1 MHKIKKINIF
11 KMQQMTI
18 INKLNNFNEM
28 YFTLI
33 NSFSNDFNKQ
43 KNFIQNLNYLTNF
56 IYFGNMQMTS
66 SLETINNILPYI
78 MKKFGL
84 PFCDLM
90 SHYNNIFKYYTS
102 MYITN
107 KTDKIK
113 YILITFIKVF
123 NFKSYT
129 KTPADALIE
138 VLKNYDNDFELIANE
153 KRTEKNEIE
162 EIYDTLNLP
171 NLNEEKIKL
180 LIKQINEVEKRNIY
194 PISTIQ
200 YLKEKLDLIWG
211 NSQKKNINN
220 LIDSINNIN
229 NICNIINSLQNFN
242 YLFFVNNMQIN
253 NNNINNFRN
262 GLNADEINKLK
273 EIPLKDR
280 VYLYSEEDLNDEED
294 EYTEFKN
301 YTLPFSPEII
311 YELKRQYCGFLNS
324 HGGRIYIGINDLR
337 IVKGLNLDNTQR
349 DTIRKELVNYINDFY
364 PECRTNK
371 INVYF
376 IPIKSKQT
384 NQIINHLYVIKI
396 IIMPGEPYHLYSL
409 SNKGGFISTLR
420 LPGQCINLT
429 AEEIYT
435 EIIKRGELLKRSDN
449 NEENRKSDIKENIY
463 EELNENINE
472 SENEETDEKSDNTN
486 NKKKAIYVVKITNI
500 DTSIK
505 IKDINR
511 FFNGCGSSEQK
522 FPAKEGRST
531 GFGEII
537 FSKKETAKKLIE
549 KYNRIKL
556 CGTKQITMKLKKRIK
571 PA

>member
-18 INKLNNFNEM
+18 INKLNNFNEI
-28 YFTLI
+28 I

-43 KNFIQNLNYLTNF
+43 KNFIQNLNYLINF

-66 SLETINNILPYI
+66 SLEAINNILPYI

-90 SHYNNIFKYYTS
+90 SHYNNIFKYYIS
-102 MYITN
+102 MYISN
-107 KTDKIK
+107 KTDIIK
-113 YILITFIKVF
+113 NILITFIKVF

-229 NICNIINSLQNFN
+229 NICNIIKSLQNFN

-449 NEENRKSDIKENIY
+449 NEENRNGDIKENIY

>member
-18 INKLNNFNEM
+18 INKLNNFNEI
-28 YFTLI
+28 I

-43 KNFIQNLNYLTNF
+43 KNFIQNLNYLINF

-66 SLETINNILPYI
+66 SLEAINNILPYI

-171 NLNEEKIKL
+171 NLNEENIKL

-229 NICNIINSLQNFN
+229 NICNIIKSLQNFN

-396 IIMPGEPYHLYSL
+396 IIMPGEPCHLYSL
-409 SNKGGFISTLR
+409 SNKGGYISTLR

-435 EIIKRGELLKRSDN
+435 EIIKRGDLLKRNDN
-449 NEENRKSDIKENIY
+449 NEENRKGDIKENIY

-486 NKKKAIYVVKITNI
+486 NKKKVIYVVKITNI

>member
-18 INKLNNFNEM
+18 INKLNNFNEI
-28 YFTLI
+28 I

-43 KNFIQNLNYLTNF
+43 KNFIQNLNYLINF

-90 SHYNNIFKYYTS
+90 SHYNNIFKYYTC

-107 KTDKIK
+107 KTDIIK

-153 KRTEKNEIE
+153 KRTDKNEIE

-229 NICNIINSLQNFN
+229 NICNIIKSLQNFN
-242 YLFFVNNMQIN
+242 YLFFFIIMQIN

-262 GLNADEINKLK
+262 GLNADEVNKLK

-337 IVKGLNLDNTQR
+337 KVKGLDLDNTQR

-449 NEENRKSDIKENIY
+449 NEENRKGDIKENIY

>member
-18 INKLNNFNEM
+18 INNLNNFNEI
-28 YFTLI
+28 I

-43 KNFIQNLNYLTNF
+43 KNFIQNLNYLINF
-56 IYFGNMQMTS
+56 IYFGNVQMAS

-90 SHYNNIFKYYTS
+90 SHYNNIFKYYIS
-102 MYITN
+102 MYISN
-107 KTDKIK
+107 KTDIIK
-113 YILITFIKVF
+113 NILITFIKVF

-129 KTPADALIE
+129 KTPADALIA

-153 KRTEKNEIE
+153 KRTDKNEIE

-229 NICNIINSLQNFN
+229 NICNIIKSLQNFN

-349 DTIRKELVNYINDFY
+349 DTIRKELVNYIKDFY

-396 IIMPGEPYHLYSL
+396 IIMPGERYHLYSL

-449 NEENRKSDIKENIY
+449 NEENRKGDIKENIY

>member
-18 INKLNNFNEM
+18 INKLNNFNEI
-28 YFTLI
+28 I

-449 NEENRKSDIKENIY
+449 NEENRKGDIKENIY

-486 NKKKAIYVVKITNI
+486 NKKKVIYVVKITNI

>member
-18 INKLNNFNEM
+18 INNLNNFNEI
-28 YFTLI
+28 I

-90 SHYNNIFKYYTS
+90 SHYNNIFKYYIS

-200 YLKEKLDLIWG
+200 YLKEKLDLLWG

-229 NICNIINSLQNFN
+229 NICNIIKSLQNFN

-349 DTIRKELVNYINDFY
+349 DTIRKELVNYLNDFY

-449 NEENRKSDIKENIY
+449 NEENRKGDIKENIY
-463 EELNENINE
+463 EEPNENINE

-486 NKKKAIYVVKITNI
+486 NKKKVIYVVKITNI

>member
-18 INKLNNFNEM
+18 INKLNNFNEI
-28 YFTLI
+28 I

-43 KNFIQNLNYLTNF
+43 KNFIQNLNYLINF

-66 SLETINNILPYI
+66 SLEAINNILPYI

-90 SHYNNIFKYYTS
+90 SHYNNIFKYYIS
-102 MYITN
+102 MYISN
-107 KTDKIK
+107 KTDIIK
-113 YILITFIKVF
+113 NILITFIKVF

-229 NICNIINSLQNFN
+229 NICNIIKSLQNFN

-449 NEENRKSDIKENIY
+449 NEENRNGDVKENIY

-571 PA
+571 QA

>member
-1 MHKIKKINIF
+1 M
-11 KMQQMTI
+11 
-18 INKLNNFNEM
+18 
-28 YFTLI
+28 
-33 NSFSNDFNKQ
+33 
-43 KNFIQNLNYLTNF
+43 
-56 IYFGNMQMTS
+56 
-66 SLETINNILPYI
+66 
-78 MKKFGL
+78 
-84 PFCDLM
+84 
-90 SHYNNIFKYYTS
+90 
-102 MYITN
+102 
-107 KTDKIK
+107 
-113 YILITFIKVF
+113 
-123 NFKSYT
+123 
-129 KTPADALIE
+129 
-138 VLKNYDNDFELIANE
+138 
-153 KRTEKNEIE
+153 
-162 EIYDTLNLP
+162 
-171 NLNEEKIKL
+171 
-180 LIKQINEVEKRNIY
+180 
-194 PISTIQ
+194 
-200 YLKEKLDLIWG
+200 
-211 NSQKKNINN
+211 
-220 LIDSINNIN
+220 
-229 NICNIINSLQNFN
+229 
-242 YLFFVNNMQIN
+242 
-253 NNNINNFRN
+253 
-262 GLNADEINKLK
+262 K

-280 VYLYSEEDLNDEED
+280 AYLYSGEDLNDEED

-301 YTLPFSPEII
+301 YTLPFNQEKI

-337 IVKGLNLDNTQR
+337 IVKGLHLDNTQI
-349 DTIRKELVNYINDFY
+349 DTIRKELINYINDFY

-409 SNKGGFISTLR
+409 TNKGGFISTLR

-429 AEEIYT
+429 AEEIYP

-449 NEENRKSDIKENIY
+449 NEENRKGDIKENIY

-556 CGTKQITMKLKKRIK
+556 CGTRQITMKLKKRIK

>member
-18 INKLNNFNEM
+18 INNLNNFNEI
-28 YFTLI
+28 I

-90 SHYNNIFKYYTS
+90 SHYNNIFKYYIS
-102 MYITN
+102 MYISN
-107 KTDKIK
+107 KTDIIK
-113 YILITFIKVF
+113 NILITFIKVF

-129 KTPADALIE
+129 KTPADALIA

-171 NLNEEKIKL
+171 NLNEENIKL

-220 LIDSINNIN
+220 LNDSINNIN

-449 NEENRKSDIKENIY
+449 NEENRKGDIKENIY

>member
-18 INKLNNFNEM
+18 INNLNNFNEI
-28 YFTLI
+28 I

-43 KNFIQNLNYLTNF
+43 KNFIQNLNYLINF
-56 IYFGNMQMTS
+56 IYFGNMQMAS

-90 SHYNNIFKYYTS
+90 SHYNNIFKYYIS
-102 MYITN
+102 MYISN
-107 KTDKIK
+107 KTDIIK
-113 YILITFIKVF
+113 NILITFIKVF

-229 NICNIINSLQNFN
+229 NICNIIKSLQNFN

-311 YELKRQYCGFLNS
+311 YEIKRQYCGFLNS

-349 DTIRKELVNYINDFY
+349 DTIRKELVNYLNDFY

-449 NEENRKSDIKENIY
+449 NEENRKGNIKENIY

>member
-11 KMQQMTI
+11 KMQKMTI
-18 INKLNNFNEM
+18 INNLNNFNEI
-28 YFTLI
+28 I

-43 KNFIQNLNYLTNF
+43 KNFIQNLNYLINF

-90 SHYNNIFKYYTS
+90 SHYNNIFKYYIS
-102 MYITN
+102 MYISN
-107 KTDKIK
+107 KTDIIK
-113 YILITFIKVF
+113 NILITFIKVF

-153 KRTEKNEIE
+153 KRTDKNEIE

-229 NICNIINSLQNFN
+229 NIKNICNIINSLQNFN

-262 GLNADEINKLK
+262 GLNADEVNKLK

-337 IVKGLNLDNTQR
+337 KVKGLDLDNTQR

-396 IIMPGEPYHLYSL
+396 IIMPGEPHHLYSL

-449 NEENRKSDIKENIY
+449 NEENRKGDIKENIY

>member
-11 KMQQMTI
+11 KMQKMTI
-18 INKLNNFNEM
+18 INNLNNFNEI
-28 YFTLI
+28 I

-43 KNFIQNLNYLTNF
+43 KNFIQNLNYLINF

-90 SHYNNIFKYYTS
+90 SHYNNIFKYYIS
-102 MYITN
+102 MYISN
-107 KTDKIK
+107 KTDIIK
-113 YILITFIKVF
+113 NILITFIKVF

-153 KRTEKNEIE
+153 KRTDKNEIE

-229 NICNIINSLQNFN
+229 NIKNICNIINSLQNFN

-337 IVKGLNLDNTQR
+337 KVKGLDLDNTQR

-449 NEENRKSDIKENIY
+449 NEENRKGDIKENIY

>member
-11 KMQQMTI
+11 KMQKMTI
-18 INKLNNFNEM
+18 INNLNNFNEI
-28 YFTLI
+28 I

-43 KNFIQNLNYLTNF
+43 KNFIQNLNYLINF

-66 SLETINNILPYI
+66 SLEAINNILPYI

-90 SHYNNIFKYYTS
+90 SHYNNIFKYYIS
-102 MYITN
+102 MYISN
-107 KTDKIK
+107 KTDIIK
-113 YILITFIKVF
+113 NILITFIKVF

-153 KRTEKNEIE
+153 KRTDKNEIE

-229 NICNIINSLQNFN
+229 NIKNICNIIKSLQNFN

-262 GLNADEINKLK
+262 GLNADEVNKLK

-337 IVKGLNLDNTQR
+337 KVKGLDLDNTQR

-396 IIMPGEPYHLYSL
+396 IIMPGEPCHLYSL
-409 SNKGGFISTLR
+409 SNKGGYISTLR

-449 NEENRKSDIKENIY
+449 NEENRKGDIKENIY

>member
-1 MHKIKKINIF
+1 
-11 KMQQMTI
+11 
-18 INKLNNFNEM
+18 
-28 YFTLI
+28 
-33 NSFSNDFNKQ
+33 
-43 KNFIQNLNYLTNF
+43 
-56 IYFGNMQMTS
+56 MTS
-66 SLETINNILPYI
+66 SLEAINNILPYI

-90 SHYNNIFKYYTS
+90 SQYNNIFKYYTS

-107 KTDKIK
+107 KTDIIK

-129 KTPADALIE
+129 KTPSDALIE

-171 NLNEEKIKL
+171 NLNEENIKL

-229 NICNIINSLQNFN
+229 NICNIIKSLQNFN

-396 IIMPGEPYHLYSL
+396 IIMPGEPCHLYS
-409 SNKGGFISTLR
+409 
-420 LPGQCINLT
+420 
-429 AEEIYT
+429 
-435 EIIKRGELLKRSDN
+435 
-449 NEENRKSDIKENIY
+449 
-463 EELNENINE
+463 
-472 SENEETDEKSDNTN
+472 
-486 NKKKAIYVVKITNI
+486 
-500 DTSIK
+500 
-505 IKDINR
+505 
-511 FFNGCGSSEQK
+511 
-522 FPAKEGRST
+522 
-531 GFGEII
+531 
-537 FSKKETAKKLIE
+537 
-549 KYNRIKL
+549 
-556 CGTKQITMKLKKRIK
+556 
-571 PA
+571 

>member
-1 MHKIKKINIF
+1 
-11 KMQQMTI
+11 
-18 INKLNNFNEM
+18 
-28 YFTLI
+28 
-33 NSFSNDFNKQ
+33 
-43 KNFIQNLNYLTNF
+43 
-56 IYFGNMQMTS
+56 
-66 SLETINNILPYI
+66 
-78 MKKFGL
+78 
-84 PFCDLM
+84 
-90 SHYNNIFKYYTS
+90 

-171 NLNEEKIKL
+171 NLNEENIKL

-229 NICNIINSLQNFN
+229 NICNIIKSLQNFN

-396 IIMPGEPYHLYSL
+396 IIMPGEPHHLYSL

-449 NEENRKSDIKENIY
+449 NEENRKGDIKENIY

-556 CGTKQITMKLKKRIK
+556 CETKQITMKLKKRIK

>member
-1 MHKIKKINIF
+1 MHKIKIINIF

-18 INKLNNFNEM
+18 INKLNNFNEI
-28 YFTLI
+28 I

-66 SLETINNILPYI
+66 SLEAINNILPYI

-90 SHYNNIFKYYTS
+90 SHYNNIFKYYIS

-107 KTDKIK
+107 KTDIIK

-229 NICNIINSLQNFN
+229 NICNIIKSLQNFN

-337 IVKGLNLDNTQR
+337 IVKGLYLDNTQI
-349 DTIRKELVNYINDFY
+349 DTIRKELINYINDFY

-449 NEENRKSDIKENIY
+449 NEENRKGDIKENIY

-486 NKKKAIYVVKITNI
+486 NKKKVIYVVKITNI

>member
-11 KMQQMTI
+11 KMQKMTI
-18 INKLNNFNEM
+18 INNLNNFNEI
-28 YFTLI
+28 I

-43 KNFIQNLNYLTNF
+43 KNFIQNLNYLINF
-56 IYFGNMQMTS
+56 IYFGNVQMAS

-90 SHYNNIFKYYTS
+90 SHYNNIFKYYIS
-102 MYITN
+102 MYISN
-107 KTDKIK
+107 KTDIIK
-113 YILITFIKVF
+113 NILITFIKVF

-129 KTPADALIE
+129 KTPADALIA

-229 NICNIINSLQNFN
+229 NICNIIKSLQNFN

-449 NEENRKSDIKENIY
+449 NEENRKGDIKENIY

>member
-18 INKLNNFNEM
+18 INKLNNFNEI
-28 YFTLI
+28 I

-90 SHYNNIFKYYTS
+90 SHYNNIFKYYIS
-102 MYITN
+102 MYISN
-107 KTDKIK
+107 KTDIIK
-113 YILITFIKVF
+113 NILITFIKVF

-153 KRTEKNEIE
+153 KRTDKNEIE

-229 NICNIINSLQNFN
+229 NIKNICNIIKSLQNFN

-262 GLNADEINKLK
+262 GLDADEINKLK

-396 IIMPGEPYHLYSL
+396 IIMPGEPHHLYSL

-449 NEENRKSDIKENIY
+449 NEENRKGDIKENIY

>member
-18 INKLNNFNEM
+18 INKLNNFNEI
-28 YFTLI
+28 I

-43 KNFIQNLNYLTNF
+43 KNFIQNLNYLINF

-66 SLETINNILPYI
+66 SLEAINNILPYI

-162 EIYDTLNLP
+162 EIYDTLNLT

-229 NICNIINSLQNFN
+229 NICNIIKSLQNFN
-242 YLFFVNNMQIN
+242 YLFFVNNIQIN

-449 NEENRKSDIKENIY
+449 NEENRKGDIKENIY

>member
-18 INKLNNFNEM
+18 INKLNNFNEI
-28 YFTLI
+28 I

-43 KNFIQNLNYLTNF
+43 KNFIQNLNYLINF

-66 SLETINNILPYI
+66 SLEAINNILPYI

-262 GLNADEINKLK
+262 GLNTDEINKLK

-449 NEENRKSDIKENIY
+449 NEENRNGDIKENIY

-486 NKKKAIYVVKITNI
+486 NKKKVIYVVKITNI

>member
-18 INKLNNFNEM
+18 INKLNNFNEI
-28 YFTLI
+28 I

-66 SLETINNILPYI
+66 SLEAINNILPYI

-229 NICNIINSLQNFN
+229 NICNIIKSLQNFN
-242 YLFFVNNMQIN
+242 YLFFVNNIQIN

-449 NEENRKSDIKENIY
+449 NEENRKGDIKENIY
-463 EELNENINE
+463 EEPNENINE

>member
-18 INKLNNFNEM
+18 INNLNNFNEI
-28 YFTLI
+28 I

-43 KNFIQNLNYLTNF
+43 KNFIQNLNYLINF
-56 IYFGNMQMTS
+56 IYFGNMQMAS

-90 SHYNNIFKYYTS
+90 SHYNNIFKYYIS
-102 MYITN
+102 MYISN
-107 KTDKIK
+107 KTDIIK
-113 YILITFIKVF
+113 NILITFIKVF

-171 NLNEEKIKL
+171 NLNEENIKL

-349 DTIRKELVNYINDFY
+349 DTIRKELVNYLNDFY

-449 NEENRKSDIKENIY
+449 NEENRKGDIKENIY

-472 SENEETDEKSDNTN
+472 SENEETDEKSDNTT

>member
-18 INKLNNFNEM
+18 INNLNNFNEI
-28 YFTLI
+28 I

-43 KNFIQNLNYLTNF
+43 KNFIQNLNYLINF

-90 SHYNNIFKYYTS
+90 SHYNNIFKYYIS
-102 MYITN
+102 MYISN
-107 KTDKIK
+107 KTDIIK
-113 YILITFIKVF
+113 NILITFIKVF

-262 GLNADEINKLK
+262 GLNADEVNKLK

-449 NEENRKSDIKENIY
+449 NEENRKGDIKENIY

-537 FSKKETAKKLIE
+537 FSKKETAKKLIV

>member
-18 INKLNNFNEM
+18 INNLNNFNEI
-28 YFTLI
+28 I

-43 KNFIQNLNYLTNF
+43 KNFIQNLNYLINF

-66 SLETINNILPYI
+66 SLEAINNILPYI

-90 SHYNNIFKYYTS
+90 SHYNNIFKYYIS
-102 MYITN
+102 MYISN
-107 KTDKIK
+107 KTDIIK
-113 YILITFIKVF
+113 NILITFIKVF

-242 YLFFVNNMQIN
+242 YLFFVNNIQIN

-337 IVKGLNLDNTQR
+337 KVKGLDLDNTQR

-449 NEENRKSDIKENIY
+449 NEENRKGDIKENIY
-463 EELNENINE
+463 EEPNENINE

>member
-18 INKLNNFNEM
+18 INKLNNFNEI
-28 YFTLI
+28 I

-43 KNFIQNLNYLTNF
+43 KNFIQNLNYLINF

-66 SLETINNILPYI
+66 SLEAINNILPYI

-90 SHYNNIFKYYTS
+90 SHYNNIFKYYTC

-107 KTDKIK
+107 KTDIIK

-171 NLNEEKIKL
+171 NLNEENIKL

-229 NICNIINSLQNFN
+229 NICNIIKSLQNFN

-349 DTIRKELVNYINDFY
+349 DTIRKELVNYLNDFY

-435 EIIKRGELLKRSDN
+435 EIIKRGDLLKRNDN
-449 NEENRKSDIKENIY
+449 NEENRKGDIKENIY

-486 NKKKAIYVVKITNI
+486 NKKKGIYVVKITNI

>member
-18 INKLNNFNEM
+18 INKLNNFNEI
-28 YFTLI
+28 I

-90 SHYNNIFKYYTS
+90 SHYNNIFKYYTC

-229 NICNIINSLQNFN
+229 NICNIIKSLQNFN

-262 GLNADEINKLK
+262 GLNTDEINKLK

-337 IVKGLNLDNTQR
+337 KVKGLDLDNTQR

-449 NEENRKSDIKENIY
+449 NEENRKGDIKENIY

>member
-18 INKLNNFNEM
+18 INKLNNFNEI
-28 YFTLI
+28 I

-43 KNFIQNLNYLTNF
+43 KNFIQNLNYLINF

-90 SHYNNIFKYYTS
+90 SHYNNIFKYYIS
-102 MYITN
+102 MYISN
-107 KTDKIK
+107 KTDIIK
-113 YILITFIKVF
+113 NILITFIKVF

-162 EIYDTLNLP
+162 EIYDTLNLT
-171 NLNEEKIKL
+171 NLNEENIKL

-220 LIDSINNIN
+220 LIDSTNNIN
-229 NICNIINSLQNFN
+229 NIFNIMNSLQNFN

-449 NEENRKSDIKENIY
+449 NEENRKGDIKENIY

>member
-18 INKLNNFNEM
+18 INKLNNFNEI
-28 YFTLI
+28 I

-43 KNFIQNLNYLTNF
+43 KNFIQNLNYLINF

-90 SHYNNIFKYYTS
+90 SHYNNIFKYYIS
-102 MYITN
+102 MYISN
-107 KTDKIK
+107 KTDIIK
-113 YILITFIKVF
+113 NILITFIKVF

-153 KRTEKNEIE
+153 KRTEKDEIE

-229 NICNIINSLQNFN
+229 NICNIIKSLQNFN

-262 GLNADEINKLK
+262 GLNTDEINKLK

-337 IVKGLNLDNTQR
+337 KVKGLDLDNTQR
-349 DTIRKELVNYINDFY
+349 DTIRKELVNYLNDFY

-449 NEENRKSDIKENIY
+449 NEENRKGDIKENIY

-486 NKKKAIYVVKITNI
+486 NKKKVIYVVKITNI

-537 FSKKETAKKLIE
+537 FSKKETAKRLIE

>member
-18 INKLNNFNEM
+18 INKLNNFNEI
-28 YFTLI
+28 I

-43 KNFIQNLNYLTNF
+43 KNFIQNLNYLINF
-56 IYFGNMQMTS
+56 IYFGNMQMAS

-107 KTDKIK
+107 KTDIIK

-449 NEENRKSDIKENIY
+449 NEENRKGDIKENIY

>member
-18 INKLNNFNEM
+18 INKLNNFNEI
-28 YFTLI
+28 I

-43 KNFIQNLNYLTNF
+43 KNFIQNLNYLINF

-90 SHYNNIFKYYTS
+90 SHYNNIFKYYIS
-102 MYITN
+102 MYISN
-107 KTDKIK
+107 KTDIIK
-113 YILITFIKVF
+113 NILITFIKVF

-229 NICNIINSLQNFN
+229 NIKNICNIINSLQNFN

-449 NEENRKSDIKENIY
+449 NEENRKGDIKENIY

>member
-18 INKLNNFNEM
+18 INNLNNFNEI
-28 YFTLI
+28 I

-171 NLNEEKIKL
+171 NLNEENIKL

-242 YLFFVNNMQIN
+242 YLFFVNNIQIN

-262 GLNADEINKLK
+262 GLNTDEINKLK

-449 NEENRKSDIKENIY
+449 NEENRKGDIKENIY

>member
-18 INKLNNFNEM
+18 INNLNNFNEI
-28 YFTLI
+28 I

-43 KNFIQNLNYLTNF
+43 KNFIQNLNYLINF
-56 IYFGNMQMTS
+56 IYFGNVQMAS

-90 SHYNNIFKYYTS
+90 SHYNNIFKYYIS
-102 MYITN
+102 MYISN
-107 KTDKIK
+107 KTDIIK
-113 YILITFIKVF
+113 NILITFIKVF

-129 KTPADALIE
+129 KTPADALIA

-229 NICNIINSLQNFN
+229 NICNIIKSLQNFN

-337 IVKGLNLDNTQR
+337 KVKGLDLDNTQR

-449 NEENRKSDIKENIY
+449 NEENRKGDIKENIY

>member
-18 INKLNNFNEM
+18 INNLNNFNEI
-28 YFTLI
+28 I

-43 KNFIQNLNYLTNF
+43 KNFIQNLNYLINF
-56 IYFGNMQMTS
+56 IYFGNMQMAS

-90 SHYNNIFKYYTS
+90 SHYNNIFKYYIS
-102 MYITN
+102 MYISN
-107 KTDKIK
+107 KTDIIK
-113 YILITFIKVF
+113 NILITFIKVF

-138 VLKNYDNDFELIANE
+138 VLKNYDNDFELIANK

-162 EIYDTLNLP
+162 EIYDTLNLT

-349 DTIRKELVNYINDFY
+349 DTIRKELVNYLNDFY

-449 NEENRKSDIKENIY
+449 NEENRKGDIKENIY

-472 SENEETDEKSDNTN
+472 SENEETDEKSDNTT

>member
-18 INKLNNFNEM
+18 INKLNNFNEI
-28 YFTLI
+28 I

-43 KNFIQNLNYLTNF
+43 KNFIQNLNYLINF

-90 SHYNNIFKYYTS
+90 SHYNNIFKYYIS
-102 MYITN
+102 MYISN
-107 KTDKIK
+107 KTDIIK
-113 YILITFIKVF
+113 NILITFIKVF

-449 NEENRKSDIKENIY
+449 NEENRKGDIKENIY

>member
-11 KMQQMTI
+11 KMQKMTI
-18 INKLNNFNEM
+18 INNLNNFNEI
-28 YFTLI
+28 I

-43 KNFIQNLNYLTNF
+43 KNFIQNLNYLINF

-90 SHYNNIFKYYTS
+90 SHYNNIFKYYIS
-102 MYITN
+102 MYISN
-107 KTDKIK
+107 KTDIIK
-113 YILITFIKVF
+113 NILITFIKVF

-153 KRTEKNEIE
+153 KRTDKNEIE

-229 NICNIINSLQNFN
+229 NIKNICNIIKSLQNFN

-262 GLNADEINKLK
+262 GLNADEVNKLK

-337 IVKGLNLDNTQR
+337 KVKGLDLDNTQR

-396 IIMPGEPYHLYSL
+396 IIMPGEPHHLYSL

-449 NEENRKSDIKENIY
+449 NEENRKGDIKENIY

>member
-18 INKLNNFNEM
+18 INKLNNFNEI
-28 YFTLI
+28 I

-43 KNFIQNLNYLTNF
+43 KNFIQNLNYLINF

-66 SLETINNILPYI
+66 SLEAINNILPYI

-90 SHYNNIFKYYTS
+90 SHYNNIFKYYIS
-102 MYITN
+102 MYISN
-107 KTDKIK
+107 KTDIIK
-113 YILITFIKVF
+113 NILITFIKVF

-220 LIDSINNIN
+220 LINNINNIN
-229 NICNIINSLQNFN
+229 NICNIIKSLQNFN

-449 NEENRKSDIKENIY
+449 NEENRNGDVKENIY

-571 PA
+571 QA